1 MRRLAKTIGLF
12 TALALLVG
20 FAGISQARSLAPGAK
35 LSTLRRA
42 ASSAIHKQ
50 YRMNYFTRKANI
62 RVTGFKVNPNKMII
76 DRKGKAYGYTA
87 TVRVNGQKRP
97 ASGFIHLKRYMPRGH
112 KRVHAKPGTPSPLIL
127 VR

>member
-1 MRRLAKTIGLF
+1 MRRLAKTLGLF

-20 FAGISQARSLAPGAK
+20 FVSIGEARTPAPGAK

-50 YRMNYFTRKANI
+50 YRMNYFTRNARV
-62 RVTGFKVNPNKMII
+62 RVTKFKLNPNKMTF
-76 DRKGKAYGYTA
+76 DRQGKAVGYTA
-87 TVRVNGQKRP
+87 TVRVGSQKFP
-97 ASGFIHLKRYMPRGH
+97 ASGFIHQQRYVPRGH
-112 KRVHAKPGTPSPLIL
+112 KRVHPKSGTPAPLIL